1 MRRRPATTSFKEGFM
16 VPDKDYYADKDG
28 KLTDDPEKFA
38 IQVATAGHELD
49 QRVAKRYGIS
59 DLLVPTGEPHAHRRV
74 TGHNEASVKIERA
87 DDESASTTTNEQPQE
102 PAEAVD
108 EKAAAEEPK
117 VTKAAADKPAAK
129 KGEKKK

>member
-1 MRRRPATTSFKEGFM
+1 M

-59 DLLVPTGEPHAHRRV
+59 DLLVPTGEPHASRRV
-74 TGHNEASVKIERA
+74 TGRSGNESSVQIQKA
-87 DDESASTTTNEQPQE
+87 DEESASTNTTNEQPQE

-117 VTKAAADKPAAK
+117 ATKAAADKPAAK